1 MLKGGLIKCQ
11 LGQKTHVGIL
21 YNFVGDCVAKSVAL
35 GQKIFLRVQIQYYKQ
50 NLNENTTGQCKTYRP
65 RALNQAE
72 TGLILSGHQ

>member
-35 GQKIFLRVQIQYYKQ
+35 GQKIFLRVQIQYYKP
-50 NLNENTTGQCKTYRP
+50 NFNGNTTNAKPTDLGPLTKQKL
-65 RALNQAE
+65 A
-72 TGLILSGHQ
+72 